1 MAWEIS
7 YKAQVNGRLIV
18 VEHRTPEPEEEPIV
32 SIPGGFTGEWYT
44 GYVEVLPDDHI
55 NLSNYIAYDDAIE
68 APGGLTFWGVLTEF
82 PEHEFLGFDT
92 AHPFM
97 DDMTLDKVI
106 KVTGKMLDDIE
117 KFRKKHGQD
126 DV

>member
-1 MAWEIS
+1 MPWTMP
-7 YKAQVNGRLIV
+7 YKAQVNGRWIV
-18 VEHRTPEPEEEPIV
+18 VKHRTPEPEEKPIV
-32 SIPGGFTGEWYT
+32 SIPGGFTGDWFT
-44 GYVEVLPDDHI
+44 GYVEVLPDDPI
-55 NLSNYIAYDDAIE
+55 VPGNYDAYDDAIE
-68 APGGLTFWGVLTEF
+68 APGGLTFGGLTEF

-106 KVTGKMLDDIE
+106 KATRKMLDDIE